1 MLPIFRYKTV
11 RISRSINPTKDNLL
25 WQSHFVNP
33 SSDVI
38 DRLLV
43 SFLCIIYLKAE
54 YDNQKLSLPYNSSSL
69 LETIFPISKF
79 LCTLQA
85 ARNDPHLPKTLP
97 STPNS
102 SEKLWASSNR
112 PTLPTCQPHKDSA
125 LLMAE
130 SRFFTHQL
138 KYLKACINQS
148 GVAAS
153 RQDCYKGNSIWF

>member
-1 MLPIFRYKTV
+1 MGELIAYSQHPSYWWFNIPTYHILVQVLRMLLIFRYKTEW
-11 RISRSINPTKDNLL
+11 ISRSINPTKDNLL

-38 DRLLV
+38 DRLPV

-102 SEKLWASSNR
+102 SEKLWASSNHQ
-112 PTLPTCQPHKDSA
+112 TLPKMST
-125 LLMAE
+125 
-130 SRFFTHQL
+130 TH
-138 KYLKACINQS
+138 A
-148 GVAAS
+148 
-153 RQDCYKGNSIWF
+153 